1 MLEIQTSGGTTQKY
15 KVASGGLNGEFN
27 GGSNPKDIYVI
38 RLVRGF
44 KNTDSEILADTYLEA
59 NDSITIK
66 LYQEKEVNKPE
77 FAGKFFVKIAR
88 DSVFDTNI
96 ISTFPAIT
104 ADYSIVKSREI
115 YHKIQSEYSKAVS
128 DDGKTLLR
136 ARQDLG
142 WIDDNDYFNS
152 PSSPDFKKSAIKHP
166 NSGSFSKKMVFY
178 WAGVDYGDGWDGLP
192 LDENVK
198 QTKGAGHDRNNT
210 INPFLEDITSAGTLF
225 SFANDAEDSDNIY
238 LSLIHI

>member
-1 MLEIQTSGGTTQKY
+1 MKKQHDNNKPVTDPAKYKILDIANEPPKFVSVERSSIASATCKILSTNANKPGVGVSEFQVRGPSATENPSFAEGFTSDTVLEIQTSGGTTQKY

-128 DDGKTLLR
+128 DDGKH
-136 ARQDLG
+136 
-142 WIDDNDYFNS
+142 Y
-152 PSSPDFKKSAIKHP
+152 
-166 NSGSFSKKMVFY
+166 
-178 WAGVDYGDGWDGLP
+178 
-192 LDENVK
+192 
-198 QTKGAGHDRNNT
+198 
-210 INPFLEDITSAGTLF
+210 
-225 SFANDAEDSDNIY
+225 
-238 LSLIHI
+238 